1 MGTSNRKTNIM
12 EEGNLNK
19 IFLKNHVENGI
30 NVRGEL
36 QFLTNHR
43 DKYIMLEENLNNFLT
58 NHWEKVIIYVRV
70 EFQTLSFKGNDLVLI
85 QNMLPPLIS
94 SVYRRLLK
102 PKKRLDVGV
111 VMQLKVVKKSNV
123 GCYLIFLSNLF
134 FWYL

>member
-1 MGTSNRKTNIM
+1 M
-12 EEGNLNK
+12 EGGNLNK

-58 NHWEKVIIYVRV
+58 YHWEKVIIYVRV
-70 EFQTLSFKGNDLVLI
+70 EFQTLSYNGNNLVLI

-94 SVYRRLLK
+94 RVYRRLLK

-111 VMQLKVVKKSNV
+111 AMQLKVVKTSNV

>member
-1 MGTSNRKTNIM
+1 M

-111 VMQLKVVKKSNV
+111 VMQLKVVKKK
-123 GCYLIFLSNLF
+123 
-134 FWYL
+134 